1 MNHLDEAA
9 PGDMLPN
16 SSTKLCNDAYY
27 TCLSSGVCSPGI
39 TSVEPWHRVFFAI
52 VSLEIQLWPRVEI
65 AIVGGM
71 LG

>member
-1 MNHLDEAA
+1 L
-9 PGDMLPN
+9 
-16 SSTKLCNDAYY
+16 
-27 TCLSSGVCSPGI
+27 PGI